1 MCENMR
7 AIKLDLHIHSIYSD
21 DSSIRLDDLIKYASK
36 KKLDGFAVCDHDSLE
51 AYERLKP
58 KAEQNELIAIPGME
72 IKTNIGEVIGLFIEE
87 EIDTSNK
94 DFFTIVNLIKEKNGL
109 VVIPHPFDFLR
120 RNHLKM
126 SLMNKDLVEKYI
138 DGIEVINSR
147 ILFSSC
153 IKKAREFK
161 KAHNLFETGGSDAH
175 HKKEIGNGY
184 TLVRDVEE
192 LSLQTIKQNL
202 IAQKSKSIGG
212 MSSPYFHFISIFN
225 KLLKGTIP
233 VINLDFF

>member
-1 MCENMR
+1 MR

-36 KKLDGFAVCDHDSLE
+36 KNLDGFAVCDHDSLE

-72 IKTNIGEVIGLFIEE
+72 INTNIGEVIGLFIED
-87 EIDTSNK
+87 EIDTHNN
-94 DFFTIVNLIKEKNGL
+94 DFFTIVNLIKEENGL

-126 SLMNKDLVEKYI
+126 SLMTEDLVEDYI
-138 DGIEVINSR
+138 DGIEVLNSR
-147 ILFSSC
+147 ILFSNC

-161 KAHNLFETGGSDAH
+161 QNHNLFETGGSDAH
-175 HKKEIGNGY
+175 HKNEIGNGY
-184 TLVRDVEE
+184 TLIKDMEE
-192 LSLQTIKQNL
+192 VSLQAIKQNL
-202 IAQKSKSIGG
+202 IAQKSKSMGEI
-212 MSSPYFHFISIFN
+212 SSPYFHFISIFN
-225 KLLKGTIP
+225 KILKGTIP
-233 VINLDFF
+233 IVNFDLF